1 MPGLF
6 CELNPGPPPPLADDP
21 AITNTT
27 TPMQDAAA
35 TVNFSSMLNFILLT
49 NPSGLD
55 FQRELFGS
63 DAARRLRAHYTRC
76 RAASLKERYKLAGA
90 CLTPLTRQCGR

>member
-21 AITNTT
+21 AITNKT

-35 TVNFSSMLNFILLT
+35 TVNFSSMFNFILSV
-49 NPSGLD
+49 NSSDLD
-55 FQRELFGS
+55 ISNANSLALMRLEHYARTIS
-63 DAARRLRAHYTRC
+63 DV
-76 RAASLKERYKLAGA
+76 E
-90 CLTPLTRQCGR
+90 PLL

>member
-21 AITNTT
+21 AITNKT

-35 TVNFSSMLNFILLT
+35 TVNFSSMFNLILSV
-49 NPSGLD
+49 NSSDLD
-55 FQRELFGS
+55 SSNANSLALMRPEDYARTIS
-63 DAARRLRAHYTRC
+63 DVEPFL
-76 RAASLKERYKLAGA
+76 
-90 CLTPLTRQCGR
+90 

>member
-6 CELNPGPPPPLADDP
+6 CALNPGPPPPLADDP
-21 AITNTT
+21 AITNKT
-27 TPMQDAAA
+27 TPMQYAAA
-35 TVNFSSMLNFILLT
+35 TVNFFSMLNFILLT

-55 FQRELFGS
+55 FSTRILCS

-76 RAASLKERYKLAGA
+76 RAASLRERYKLAGA
-90 CLTPLTRQCGR
+90 CLIPLTRQCGQ

>member
-21 AITNTT
+21 AITNKT

-35 TVNFSSMLNFILLT
+35 TVIFSSMFNFTLSV
-49 NPSGLD
+49 NSSDLD
-55 FQRELFGS
+55 F
-63 DAARRLRAHYTRC
+63 
-76 RAASLKERYKLAGA
+76 
-90 CLTPLTRQCGR
+90 LTRTLLALMRPEDYAHTISDVEPFL

>member
-6 CELNPGPPPPLADDP
+6 WELNPGPPPPLADDP
-21 AITNTT
+21 AMINKA

-35 TVNFSSMLNFILLT
+35 RVNFSAMFNFILST

-55 FQRELFGS
+55 S
-63 DAARRLRAHYTRC
+63 
-76 RAASLKERYKLAGA
+76 
-90 CLTPLTRQCGR
+90 